1 MVLVKVLVLER
12 HVAVVDGHGQ
22 LALAEQPLL
31 SQVVVDLV
39 PGLHKMVRL
48 AVTVK
53 ILGVVNSTN
62 IQHVLDALARIP
74 CPLPSKKLHHK
85 RGRTTPHAIT
95 PHQKAGQ
102 VSPTNTVL
110 TQSQQ
115 GRGVNPTVARVH
127 PPHTTSH
134 SSHSSHCHGHH
145 HGVHATGI
153 TA

>member
-1 MVLVKVLVLER
+1 MGHLWSLGHGCGSRKSESWSHWSSYQGVGEAVVLVKVLVLER

-110 TQSQQ
+110 T
-115 GRGVNPTVARVH
+115 
-127 PPHTTSH
+127 
-134 SSHSSHCHGHH
+134 
-145 HGVHATGI
+145 
-153 TA
+153 